1 MPCGWKGQCGSQCSF
16 EAASGAFGLFS
27 FLFKRWQA
35 YHRRKCA
42 TVNSTSPDRDLFTF
56 SRPGFSEAGTGTAGF
71 PRVVGGHCSVFPAC
85 HAIRGA
91 GGDTLLYISLGA
103 VRPLVPEKNR
113 ISVFKQIHG
122 IAHARARATQRLIA
136 ARFVWPKMLR
146 TFDSGFEIARIV
158 HVPRCSGTHT
168 LHLSPFSCPGGSSLT
183 SMLTW

>member
-1 MPCGWKGQCGSQCSF
+1 
-16 EAASGAFGLFS
+16 
-27 FLFKRWQA
+27 
-35 YHRRKCA
+35 
-42 TVNSTSPDRDLFTF
+42 
-56 SRPGFSEAGTGTAGF
+56 
-71 PRVVGGHCSVFPAC
+71 
-85 HAIRGA
+85 
-91 GGDTLLYISLGA
+91 

-122 IAHARARATQRLIA
+122 IAHAGARATQRLIA

-183 SMLTW
+183 SMLTWLGLFRSPVRVSRTFSQWWTGSPAGRRPCP